1 MKRKRLLLLISGGLF
16 LMACSLSSLQ
26 STAIPNDRPV
36 NFDVQMA
43 TPTSEVVDNQPA
55 APLAEAPLAL
65 NDASPDSPPAEAT
78 PTLIPVPDET
88 PMPVI
93 IPTNTPAYVE
103 PTATP
108 EPLPTEPPPASP
120 TESPAESETG
130 SEVAAE
136 ATVEPLGEPTE
147 TESPAADFTGELDPP
162 LAGGEW
168 NFEADFVLWENPYGH
183 CSGALVGA
191 GWSAFV
197 ENGPQGSSCMGENL
211 YGQDVQSGAKSQEI
225 TFDFIAASSG
235 ILRTINTRPGH
246 RYQIIAHGKHIH
258 SLAPVQ
264 MFLGVD
270 MTGGTDWEADSVT
283 WYDWDN
289 PAEDVWTT
297 TEETITTTG
306 ETMTI
311 FIRGWH
317 PAGDQGGKTFID
329 NVSVT
334 HLGP

>member
-1 MKRKRLLLLISGGLF
+1 MNRNRLLLLISGGVF

-36 NFDVQMA
+36 NFDVQTV
-43 TPTSEVVDNQPA
+43 TPTSEGADRSQPTDT
-55 APLAEAPLAL
+55 PAEAPLAL
-65 NDASPDSPPAEAT
+65 DDASSDSPPAEAT

-88 PMPVI
+88 PTPVI
-93 IPTNTPAYVE
+93 IPTNTPAYVD

-108 EPLPTEPPPASP
+108 EPLPTEPPPAPP
-120 TESPAESETG
+120 TEPPANSET
-130 SEVAAE
+130 EAAAE
-136 ATVEPLGEPTE
+136 ATVEPLGETTE
-147 TESPAADFTGELDPP
+147 AESPAADFTGELDPP
-162 LAGGEW
+162 LAGGAW

-191 GWSAFV
+191 GWTAFV

-225 TFDFIAASSG
+225 TFDFIAANSG
-235 ILRTINTRPGH
+235 ILRTIDTRPGH
-246 RYQIIAHGKHIH
+246 RYQIVAHGKHIR

-264 MFLGVD
+264 LFLGVD

-283 WYDWDN
+283 WYEWDD
-289 PAEDVWTT
+289 PAEDIWKA
-297 TEETITTTG
+297 TEETVTATG
-306 ETMTI
+306 EKMTI

-317 PAGDQGGKTFID
+317 PAADQGGKTFID
-329 NVSVT
+329 NVSIT